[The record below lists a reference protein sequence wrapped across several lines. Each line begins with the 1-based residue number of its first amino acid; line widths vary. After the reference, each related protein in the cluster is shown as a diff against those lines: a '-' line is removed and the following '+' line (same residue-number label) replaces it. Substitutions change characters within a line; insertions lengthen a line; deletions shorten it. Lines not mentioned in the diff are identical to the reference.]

1 MLLNAL
7 CVCPRVSRYQS
18 NCLFLHHTVRATS
31 CQGQNRT
38 NTHLTM
44 RLSAYLY
51 WRFGSSSSH
60 QTLTQAWHPLWPVT
74 PSLHAA
80 GAFHTLLAPR
90 QLTTLWKSVRL
101 CVRVCVC
108 VWPCSC
114 TDTSRANQHDENM
127 ESFQNRNKE
136 NEMPPRRNTKSRRF
150 LSSFTLFPPLI
161 GCYPSF
167 LPCPGCF
174 IKVSRIILC
183 CDAPSNC
190 ISFAGH
196 CLKLSLRVCTCVCV
210 RVHSFR
216 SYLA

>member
-1 MLLNAL
+1 MLLNAP

-60 QTLTQAWHPLWPVT
+60 QTLTQTWHPLWPVT

-108 VWPCSC
+108 L
-114 TDTSRANQHDENM
+114 TLQLHGHQSRQPTRWKHGEFPKQKQREWDASSSEYKIPALPLLFHSLPSSHWLL
-127 ESFQNRNKE
+127 SF
-136 NEMPPRRNTKSRRF
+136 
-150 LSSFTLFPPLI
+150 FPPMPRLLHQ
-161 GCYPSF
+161 GQPDHTVLWCSF
-167 LPCPGCF
+167 KLHFVCRSLPQT
-174 IKVSRIILC
+174 
-183 CDAPSNC
+183 
-190 ISFAGH
+190 
-196 CLKLSLRVCTCVCV
+196 LSESVYVCVCV
-210 RVHSFR
+210 HAHSFR